1 MPSNQELSLL
11 AKALRINV
19 RDLIPNDKIEN
30 KVVIQHYEKARKW
43 NFPLSTT
50 AYEFIELASTTAL
63 PFSKAFEINVRS
75 IDNSELD
82 LRVGLHQFIYN
93 IGETNI
99 ILNWEIE
106 NEKIQTTIYP
116 GDSLYIKPFIKHNF
130 RGDGKLLVLRI
141 GGKIAGEAQRELS
154 ILGKDNVKRAISETT
169 QWFDPSGK

>member
-1 MPSNQELSLL
+1 M
-11 AKALRINV
+11 
-19 RDLIPNDKIEN
+19 
-30 KVVIQHYEKARKW
+30 
-43 NFPLSTT
+43 
-50 AYEFIELASTTAL
+50 

-82 LRVGLHQFIYN
+82 LRVGLHQFVYN